1 MNRSPLERLAARRWR
16 LAIALTTLMLISYF
30 GFILGVAFGKDRM
43 GTILTPGLSWGVV
56 LGAAVIVVAWILT
69 GIYVRWANHVYD
81 GELAALEDH
90 R

>member
-16 LAIALTTLMLISYF
+16 LAISLTALMLMAYF
-30 GFILGVAFGKDRM
+30 SFILGVAFGKERM

-56 LGAAVIVVAWILT
+56 LGAAVIVVAWVLT
-69 GIYVRWANHVYD
+69 GIYVRWANNVYD